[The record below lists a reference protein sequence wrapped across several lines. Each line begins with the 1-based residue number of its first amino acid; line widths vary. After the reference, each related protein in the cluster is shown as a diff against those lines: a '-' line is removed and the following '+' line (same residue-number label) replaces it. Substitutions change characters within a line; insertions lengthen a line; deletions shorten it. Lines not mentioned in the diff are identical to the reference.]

1 MPLRTVDIVVPSK
14 LLTALGAGAMI
25 VAACAAESETAHLVR
40 ESGGGI
46 VIHASDDVTLH
57 QAIPRIRTGQVD
69 AARMRRRARE
79 FALQRFERGA
89 VCGPL
94 LQHLSA

>member
-1 MPLRTVDIVVPSK
+1 MDIVVPSK

-25 VAACAAESETAHLVR
+25 VAACAAESETARLVR

-46 VIHASDDVTLH
+46 VIPASDDAALH
-57 QAIPRIRTGQVD
+57 EAIQRIRTGD
-69 AARMRRRARE
+69 ANVAPMRRRARE

-89 VCGPL
+89 VYGPL